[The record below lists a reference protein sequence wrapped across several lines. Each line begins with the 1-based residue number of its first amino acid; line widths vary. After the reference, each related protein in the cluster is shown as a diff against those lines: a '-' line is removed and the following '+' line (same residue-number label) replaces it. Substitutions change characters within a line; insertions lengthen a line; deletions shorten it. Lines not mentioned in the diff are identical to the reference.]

1 MKLRVLFAQE
11 IPGIVPGA
19 RQLCISYGCYELW
32 FWHEDGECHGVE
44 IVEGD
49 HAHIVRE
56 KHRCCKATAEP
67 RIGRHPGFLIT
78 TLNLSYSDKEAT
90 TFTIIYSRC
99 LLW

>member
-1 MKLRVLFAQE
+1 MSQGPTPRCIVKLRVLLAQE

-19 RQLCISYGCYELW
+19 RQLRISDGCYELW
-32 FWHEDGECHGVE
+32 LWHEDGECHCVE

-67 RIGRHPGFLIT
+67 SIGSHPGF
-78 TLNLSYSDKEAT
+78 KEAPL
-90 TFTIIYSRC
+90 FTIMC
-99 LLW
+99 